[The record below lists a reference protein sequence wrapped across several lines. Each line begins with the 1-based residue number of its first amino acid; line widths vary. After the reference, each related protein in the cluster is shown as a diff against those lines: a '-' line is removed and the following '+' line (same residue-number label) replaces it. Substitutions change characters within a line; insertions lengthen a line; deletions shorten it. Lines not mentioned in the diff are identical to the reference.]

1 MTECAFCARAC
12 FFVFIS
18 SAVHTF
24 DCEFSIRFD
33 AESEY
38 FHIRANSGKAYD
50 LNAFEHTQTHP
61 SDGRDNRS
69 SGSSTCG
76 SIRCQALANST
87 REVYMAILSAYI
99 LFALCFI
106 STIVMSQA

>member
-1 MTECAFCARAC
+1 MMTECALCARAC

-50 LNAFEHTQTHP
+50 LNAFEHTQTHTRLIVAIIEATAAAHVAP
-61 SDGRDNRS
+61 YDARRS
-69 SGSSTCG
+69 LIAHAK
-76 SIRCQALANST
+76 SIWQFYQHTSCLLSVSLARS
-87 REVYMAILSAYI
+87 L
-99 LFALCFI
+99 
-106 STIVMSQA
+106 